1 MKLGEI
7 IKNFR
12 EEKKLSMDRFAE
24 KSGLT
29 KGYISMLEKNE
40 HPKSKKP
47 IIPTEET
54 LLKVAKGMGVDID
67 FVLSKLDSD
76 QEIQINIS
84 PKNMLN
90 MDNPSTPSTPTTPK
104 VELIP
109 STLQKINSTSSQLEH
124 SRQIIVLDTAET
136 LLEQQKEIKNNE
148 DTIAELFSY
157 NYYDHAASA
166 GTGQYLNDVQV
177 EKIELP
183 VDYDADFVIPVYGD
197 SMEPKYHSGDYV
209 FVKLSV
215 ELTDGDIGVF
225 EYYGDAYIKQLLIN
239 DEGAFLHSLNSKYE
253 DIPIDRDSDFR
264 IIGEVVGS
272 YSGNHS

>member
-90 MDNPSTPSTPTTPK
+90 MDNPSTPTTP
-104 VELIP
+104 
-109 STLQKINSTSSQLEH
+109 
-124 SRQIIVLDTAET
+124 
-136 LLEQQKEIKNNE
+136 
-148 DTIAELFSY
+148 
-157 NYYDHAASA
+157 
-166 GTGQYLNDVQV
+166 
-177 EKIELP
+177 
-183 VDYDADFVIPVYGD
+183 
-197 SMEPKYHSGDYV
+197 
-209 FVKLSV
+209 
-215 ELTDGDIGVF
+215 
-225 EYYGDAYIKQLLIN
+225 
-239 DEGAFLHSLNSKYE
+239 
-253 DIPIDRDSDFR
+253 
-264 IIGEVVGS
+264 
-272 YSGNHS
+272 

>member
-7 IKNFR
+7 IKKFR

-67 FVLSKLDSD
+67 FVLSRLDSD

-90 MDNPSTPSTPTTPK
+90 IDNPSTPTNPQ

-109 STLQKINSTSSQLEH
+109 STLQKITSTSSQLEH
-124 SRQIIVLDTAET
+124 SRQLIVLDTAET

-148 DTIAELFSY
+148 DTVIELFSY

-177 EKIELP
+177 ETIELP

-197 SMEPKYHSGDYV
+197 SMKPEYHSGDYV

-215 ELTDGDIGVF
+215 ELVDGDIGVF

-239 DEGAFLHSLNSKYE
+239 ADGAFLHSLNDKYA
-253 DIPIDRDSDFR
+253 DIPVDRDSDFR

-272 YSGNHS
+272 YSENHS

>member
-1 MKLGEI
+1 
-7 IKNFR
+7 
-12 EEKKLSMDRFAE
+12 MDRFAE

-90 MDNPSTPSTPTTPK
+90 MDNPSTPTTPK

-124 SRQIIVLDTAET
+124 KRQLNVLDYAET
-136 LLEQQKEIKNNE
+136 QLEQQNTGRKNHKPP
-148 DTIAELFSY
+148 TTPS

-253 DIPIDRDSDFR
+253 DILIDRDSDFR

-272 YSGNHS
+272 YSGNHSS